1 VLNKAML
8 DAMNEQIKQE
18 FSSAYHYLAMLAHCE
33 AVNLPGFAHWLRLQ
47 SQEEASHA
55 LKYFD
60 FVQDRGGRVA
70 LKAIEQPPAELNS
83 PFEVFQQVLDQE
95 RKVTGMIHQL
105 YELAVKEND
114 YASQAFL
121 QWFIT
126 EQIEEEKQA
135 SRIVEQL
142 KMIGEAPAGL
152 LMLDRQLAARSD
164 G

>member
-1 VLNKAML
+1 MLNKAML
-8 DAMNEQIKQE
+8 EAMNEQIKQE
-18 FSSAYHYLAMLAHCE
+18 FSSAYHTLAMSAHCE

-114 YASQAFL
+114 DASQACL

-135 SRIVEQL
+135 SRIVEPL